1 MTTTVRNAAVM
12 ILLLMMAGFAPLP
25 GRGKLRSCTFA
36 GSTFSKLVSGDYSVK
51 NKAGMHTA
59 VNPAAIGVNENAF
72 SLAMKGL
79 AYCRQKGLAGKTQVI
94 TIIDFSRP
102 SAQKRLFVI
111 DINRGKLLLQSLVAH
126 GKNSG
131 EMYASRFSNRAE
143 SNQSSLGMYVTMD
156 TYTGRH
162 GYSLRLKGCEAG
174 INDNAYNRDIVLHS
188 AGYVSASFIKAKGFA
203 GRSEG
208 CPAVPENVHRKIID
222 YIKGGSCLFI
232 YHPSPDY
239 IKNSKLLNW

>member
-1 MTTTVRNAAVM
+1 MIITVRNAAVM
-12 ILLLMMAGFAPLP
+12 ILLLMMAGFTPLP
-25 GRGKLRSCTFA
+25 GREKMHSCTSA
-36 GSTFSKLVSGDYSVK
+36 VSTFSKSVSGDYSVK
-51 NKAGMHTA
+51 NNAGVHAA
-59 VNPAAIGVNENAF
+59 VNPAPTGVNENAF

-79 AYCRQKGLAGKTQVI
+79 AYCRQKGLVSKTQVI

-102 SAQKRLFVI
+102 ATQKRLFVI
-111 DINRGKLLLQSLVAH
+111 DISRGKLLLQSLVAH

-131 EMYASRFSNRAE
+131 EKYASRFSNRAA
-143 SNQSSLGMYVTMD
+143 SNQSSLGMYVTLG

-174 INDNAYNRDIVLHS
+174 INDNAYSRDIVLHS
-188 AGYVSASFIKAKGFA
+188 AAYVSASFIAARGFP

-208 CPAVPENVHRKIID
+208 CPAVPENVHRKLID
-222 YIKGGSCLFI
+222 CIKGGSCLFI

>member
-1 MTTTVRNAAVM
+1 MTKTVRNAAVM
-12 ILLLMMAGFAPLP
+12 IILFFIAGFTPLP
-25 GRGKLRSCTFA
+25 GTGKLRSSL
-36 GSTFSKLVSGDYSVK
+36 STSPVFSKLISTDNSTKSKTG
-51 NKAGMHTA
+51 AFAA
-59 VNPAAIGVNENAF
+59 VNPAKAVISEDAF
-72 SLAMKGL
+72 TLAVKGL
-79 AYCRQKGLAGKTQVI
+79 AYCKEQGLVKNQRIV

-102 SAQKRLFVI
+102 STQKRLFVI
-111 DINRGKLLLQSLVAH
+111 DISKGKLLLQSLVAH

-131 EMYASRFSNRAE
+131 EKYAARFSNRVE
-143 SNQSSLGMYVTMD
+143 SNQSSLGVYVTLG
-156 TYTGRH
+156 TYTGKH

-188 AGYVSASFIKAKGFA
+188 ADYVSASFIAARGFL

-208 CPAVPENVHRKIID
+208 CPAVPENLHRKIID

-239 IKNSKLLNW
+239 TKNSKLLNW